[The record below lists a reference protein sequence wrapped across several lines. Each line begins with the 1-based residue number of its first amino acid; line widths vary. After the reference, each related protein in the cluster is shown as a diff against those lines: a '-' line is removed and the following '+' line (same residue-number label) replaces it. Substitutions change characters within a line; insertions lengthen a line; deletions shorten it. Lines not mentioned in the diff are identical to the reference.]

1 MAKIELLCSFLKTNL
16 CVIHIVFPFSYYQ
29 FTNLNI
35 YYFISVNISE
45 RLEKAALYDPAICP
59 NQCGRRYK
67 GKSRKSNL
75 KVHLKYECG
84 VPRQFRC
91 EYCHRT
97 FVHKAHLKGH
107 LGLVHGI
114 IQ

>member
-1 MAKIELLCSFLKTNL
+1 VKG
-16 CVIHIVFPFSYYQ
+16 
-29 FTNLNI
+29 
-35 YYFISVNISE
+35 SE
-45 RLEKAALYDPAICP
+45 RLEMAALYDPAVCP
-59 NQCGRRYK
+59 NNCGRRYK

>member
-1 MAKIELLCSFLKTNL
+1 MNSYVQHFLKTN
-16 CVIHIVFPFSYYQ
+16 VIHIVFPFSHYESKI
-29 FTNLNI
+29 LNI
-35 YYFISVNISE
+35 YYFISVKGSE
-45 RLEKAALYDPAICP
+45 RLEMAALYDPAICP
-59 NQCGRRYK
+59 NNCGRRYK